1 MMPRIAKATGLPNFQ
16 LRVEWQDARSDIL
29 DFKPIIAQGGV
40 MNALSDPVF
49 FTERLVVD
57 RDGYA
62 LGWPT
67 TPAAPEE
74 VGGIDFSAQ
83 GLWYRAHPDDLER
96 DHAAA
101 AE

>member
-1 MMPRIAKATGLPNFQ
+1 MMPRIAKATVEPDFL
-16 LRVEWQDARSDIL
+16 LRIEWREGGSDLI

-40 MNALSDPVF
+40 MSVLADPVF
-49 FTERLVVD
+49 FAMTFTVD

-62 LGWPT
+62 IGWPSL
-67 TPAAPEE
+67 PRAEDE

-83 GLWYRAHPDDLER
+83 GLWYRAHPDDLAR
-96 DHAAA
+96 DHPAA